1 MAKRGTMTVEPAQ
14 ATDRATAPQKRGLPA
29 VRQPQQGQQLAQP
42 AQTMEQSFRDMAR
55 DPQVSIEKL
64 ERLMALWE
72 RGEVKRQAQEFGVA
86 MAKAQQAIPTVIADK
101 DNNQTSSR
109 YASYPALDRVVR
121 PIYSAHGF
129 SLSFDTRPI
138 ESEQAVRVIC
148 YVAHIAGH
156 VREYQIDMPTDG
168 KGAKG
173 GDVMTKTHA
182 TGSGVS
188 YGMRY
193 LLKMIFNIAIA
204 GERDDDGNGADQ
216 TTRGKAR
223 RDRQDKAPQA
233 APRSEAPPARQE
245 APSDSQKITMGT
257 KQKPGQVQRLWV
269 IIRNSG
275 RNEQTI
281 RDWLHKVWGYSSSRD
296 IRRKDYD
303 AVCRAIEAQD
313 PLPDHK

>member
-1 MAKRGTMTVEPAQ
+1 MAKKMTVEPAE
-14 ATDRATAPQKRGLPA
+14 KRGLPA
-29 VRQPQQGQQLAQP
+29 KIVRQSGQLQAAQP

-55 DPQVSIEKL
+55 DPKVSIEKL

-86 MAKAQQAIPTVIADK
+86 MSAVQRGIPTVFADK

-121 PIYSAHGF
+121 PIYSAAGF
-129 SLSFDTRPI
+129 SLSFDTRAVDDAA
-138 ESEQAVRVIC
+138 AVRVIC
-148 YVAHIAGH
+148 YVAHVSGH
-156 VREYQIDMPTDG
+156 VREYQIDMPADG

-182 TGSGVS
+182 TGSAVS

-204 GERDDDGNGADQ
+204 GERDDDGNRADPA
-216 TTRGKAR
+216 TSGKDRRNR
-223 RDRQDKAPQA
+223 RDDKKPAAQDRQA
-233 APRSEAPPARQE
+233 APPARSEAP
-245 APSDSQKITMGT
+245 SDNQKITMGT

-296 IRRKDYD
+296 IIRRDYD